1 MVSALPRFVPDD
13 SQAITQELI
22 AAYEA
27 MTGKTLYPGQIER
40 LLIDLIAYREILV
53 RTAINDTG
61 RQNLVA
67 FARAPML
74 DYLGD
79 LVGVTRLPA
88 QSARTT
94 VRLTFTSPLSV
105 SLPIPSGFRVE
116 TTSGI
121 QFQTTAEVMAA
132 AGSATIDLAVLAVE
146 PGSAG
151 NGYLAGQVSALVDEL
166 GVDVASVTNL
176 SITATGADEESDD
189 RLRERIQL
197 APESFSV
204 AGSRLAYRHHAMSA
218 HQSIVDVAVLSPA
231 PGVVRLYPLTSTG
244 LPSATILEAVQ
255 AICSHEKVR
264 PLSDTVEVLAPVEVT
279 YALTARLTVYRG
291 VDAASVLANAQAQA
305 TAFVASQAAKL
316 GRDIV
321 PSQIVAALSV
331 AGVYRVDLIA
341 PVATLEV
348 GEEGWAHC
356 AAIDVQLAGSN
367 DG

>member
-1 MVSALPRFVPDD
+1 MSTLPQFVPDD

-22 AAYEA
+22 TAYEA

-40 LLIDLIAYREILV
+40 LLIDLIAYRETLV

-67 FARAPML
+67 FSRAPML
-74 DYLGD
+74 DYLGE

-94 VRLTFTSPLSV
+94 VRLTFVDPLASA
-105 SLPIPSGFRVE
+105 LPIPSGFRVE
-116 TTSGI
+116 TASGI
-121 QFQTTAEVMAA
+121 QFQTTAEVIAA

-146 PGSAG
+146 PGGAG
-151 NGYLAGQVSALVDEL
+151 NGYLAGQVNALVDEL
-166 GVDVASVTNL
+166 GVDVASVANL
-176 SITATGADEESDD
+176 GITSAGADEESDD
-189 RLRERIQL
+189 RLRERIKL

-218 HQSIVDVAVLSPA
+218 HQSIVDVAVLSPT

-244 LPSATILEAVQ
+244 LPSTAILDAVA

-264 PLSDTVEVLAPVEVT
+264 PLSDTVEVLAPVEAAYT
-279 YALTARLTVYRG
+279 LTAQLTVYRSY
-291 VDAASVLANAQAQA
+291 DAATVLANAQAQA
-305 TAFVASQAAKL
+305 AAFVATQSAAL

-331 AGVYRVDLIA
+331 TGVYRVDLVA

-356 AAIDVQLAGSN
+356 TAIDVQLAGSS